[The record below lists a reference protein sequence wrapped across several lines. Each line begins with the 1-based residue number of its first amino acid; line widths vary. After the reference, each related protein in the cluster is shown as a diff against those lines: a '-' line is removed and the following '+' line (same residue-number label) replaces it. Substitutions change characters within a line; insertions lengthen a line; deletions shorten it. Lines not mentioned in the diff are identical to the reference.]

1 MNRKQEAGGGQEKS
15 PLLEEREMN
24 ELIEFDENAFCEGK
38 LAYVQPETWKNVGV
52 SVVHAIKI
60 MKDHEV
66 EIANKIGLLAE
77 FTKKFSTKV

>member
-1 MNRKQEAGGGQEKS
+1 MNRKEGGKEEKT
-15 PLLEEREMN
+15 PLQEEREMN
-24 ELIEFDENAFCEGK
+24 ALIDFDENAFKEGK
-38 LAYVQPETWKNVGV
+38 LAFVQPETWKNVGV

-66 EIANKIGLLAE
+66 EIANKIGLLVE